1 MKKKMAAQKMHP
13 AEMAFR
19 SAMDP
24 RRKQEIMDSRMIQ
37 EDHSAVANLSET
49 FINHE
54 YKAFKYAE
62 RFCDSYEGVEGKKWQ
77 K

>member
-1 MKKKMAAQKMHP
+1 MHP
-13 AEMAFR
+13 AEATFR
-19 SAMDP
+19 SVIDP
-24 RRKQEIMDSRMIQ
+24 RRKQEIKDSQMVQ
-37 EDHSAVANLSET
+37 EDHYAVANLSET

-62 RFCDSYEGVEGKKWQ
+62 RFFDSYEGVEDKREPKPR